1 MTRHAKNNTASSVY
15 SYHERQRDNQSSG
28 YGTKHKRLNKDSV
41 KDFNACNLSLQPCR
55 NPVITPDGYLYD
67 KEAILEY
74 IIRQKAKIL
83 RDIKRYEKEKQK
95 DEQRIKESMEED
107 NVRKAEKFSNQE
119 TMKILGTDNIE
130 QQQPCSS
137 SQSSS
142 VSNMNNGNDKQLPSF
157 WIPNLTPSTEDRTKK
172 PDTIVRCPISGK
184 PLKANRL
191 IDVKFTLTDPKCT
204 DPYRATYKCAVSG
217 DILTNS
223 SRCVVLKTSGSVITE
238 ECLEKIIKKDMI
250 DPINDKPIKES
261 DIIPLQRGGTGYA
274 SANELEA
281 KLHRPVMSA

>member
-28 YGTKHKRLNKDSV
+28 YGTQHKRLNKDSV

-55 NPVITPDGYLYD
+55 NPVLTPDGYLYD

-74 IIRQKAKIL
+74 IIRQKAKIM
-83 RDIKRYEKEKQK
+83 RNIKRYEKEKQK
-95 DEQRIKESMEED
+95 DEQRLKESMEKDDET
-107 NVRKAEKFSNQE
+107 KTKKFSDHE
-119 TMKILGTDNIE
+119 TMKVLSGNNDDE
-130 QQQPCSS
+130 QQQASTSS
-137 SQSSS
+137 SI
-142 VSNMNNGNDKQLPSF
+142 SNMNNGNDKQLPSF

-172 PDTIVRCPISGK
+172 PDTIVRCPMSGK
-184 PLKANRL
+184 ALKSNRL
-191 IDVKFTLTDPKCT
+191 IEVKFTPVDPKCIN
-204 DPYRATYKCAVSG
+204 PYRATYKCAVSG

-223 SRCVVLKTSGSVITE
+223 SRCVVLKTSGSVVTE

-250 DPINDKPIKES
+250 DPINDKPLKES
-261 DIIPLQRGGTGYA
+261 DIIPLQRGGTGYS